1 MLSRFGA
8 FGDVDPAAAAGLT
21 DPTEVAMYDGMYAS
35 LASQCSGA
43 GPVSGATIQNVSCL
57 QSAAYQAMAAVTAYR
72 AQQAAAAGATPEQVQ
87 EIVTQGQTQGGAD
100 AMKSVTPSNQ
110 TIPTQ
115 SNYTPPD
122 GLQGKAP
129 ATTTPGQQPPPAIDP
144 NQVYTPP
151 MLPPGYN
158 PGLGGGTSSA
168 GWLPLALGGAIG
180 YAMKQGVGAIVG
192 AIVGYFFGGS
202 SYQAGG
208 SLLALQPGGKSATA
222 STWAQ
227 AWAQAQA
234 ADLAAQAAALVAQR
248 AEQAASVAAQQ
259 AQLAAQ
265 QAYARA
271 QTNAQAAVQ
280 QAELNA
286 QKLAQAA
293 AVAWAKAQQA
303 EAVAEQNWSQAEQV
317 SSITGLAPP
326 TDYIAPGA
334 APIGVVGTVAP
345 GTTGVAVHLNTLNRG

>member
-1 MLSRFGA
+1 MKLSRFGA

-35 LASQCSGA
+35 LASQCSGP
-43 GPVSGATIQNVSCL
+43 GPVSGTTIQNVSCL

-87 EIVTQGQTQGGAD
+87 EIVTHGQTQGGAD

-129 ATTTPGQQPPPAIDP
+129 ATTTPATTTPDQQPPPAIDP

-158 PGLGGGTSSA
+158 PSGIAPSS
-168 GWLPLALGGAIG
+168 GWLPMALGAGIG
-180 YAMKQGVGAIVG
+180 YTLKQGVGAIVG
-192 AIVGYFFGGS
+192 AIVGYFFGGQRS
-202 SYQAGG
+202 AGG

-234 ADLAAQAAALVAQR
+234 ADLAAQAAALAAQR
-248 AEQAASVAAQQ
+248 AEQQAVTAAQQ

-271 QTNAQAAVQ
+271 QASSQAAVQ

-303 EAVAEQNWSQAEQV
+303 EAVAEQNWQQAEQV

-326 TDYIAPGA
+326 DTSGGTVCPPGA
-334 APIGVVGTVAP
+334 DCSNVSSNTN
-345 GTTGVAVHLNTLNRG
+345 VAVHKV